1 MTKKRTTLNGELAE
15 EIRIKFVQGIDI
27 GTSERKY
34 YTLDALAIEHNVSRS
49 TLYKKAQRES
59 WKTQQ
64 ERFNEEY
71 LQKLDAMRQKELVE
85 ESKKFDSSALSIAK
99 IILNEVGLAL
109 SENAQNRVTSNGKP
123 LLSAQHLQQLSQ
135 TAAQAQK
142 LGKLALGE
150 STENMKLNAEV
161 TDTDAFREAM
171 ELLDSVAIQ
180 RREADDSPIH

>member
-1 MTKKRTTLNGELAE
+1 MTDKPKALTGELAE
-15 EIRIKFVQGIDI
+15 EIRIKFVQGIDT

-34 YTLDALAIEHNVSRS
+34 YTLDALALEYKVSRS
-49 TLYKKAQRES
+49 TLYKKAQREG
-59 WKTQQ
+59 WKSQQ

-71 LQKLDAMRQKELVE
+71 LQKLDATRQKELVE

-109 SENAQNRVTSNGKP
+109 SENAQNRVMSNGKA

-171 ELLDSVAIQ
+171 ELLDTVAVQ